1 MRRIAF
7 IFLVVTLLCGMRL
20 YAQDT
25 IINVDASVS
34 STLDFTWNMHRLL
47 GEEDP
52 WSGDPDRTTMNFQ
65 QLSELDPYTYPGR
78 MFTDIWYCVFLWTT
92 ATTPYHIK
100 QTSTSLMTHDG
111 ANNLDNS
118 FVVIPDYNAN
128 DKWDGI
134 YPQGSMG
141 TDQLGAA
148 SLVENA
154 NILYYGNQ
162 GMGHIIRLYYSIP
175 AQPKVAVSGWQYI
188 TTSQATGN
196 YEGTVTIT
204 ITAQAP

>member
-1 MRRIAF
+1 MRRIVF
-7 IFLVVTLLCGMRL
+7 ISLVLIFLCGGHL

-52 WSGDPDRTTMNFQ
+52 WAGDPDRTAMSFGKLQ
-65 QLSELDPYTYPGR
+65 ELDPYEYPGR
-78 MFTDIWYCVFLWTT
+78 LFTDIWYCVFLWTT

-100 QTSTSLMTHDG
+100 QTSTSLATHDG
-111 ANNLDNS
+111 QHNLDDS
-118 FVVIPDYNAN
+118 FVVIPDYNVN

-141 TDQLGAA
+141 TDQLGPAT
-148 SLVENA
+148 LVKDA
-154 NILYYGNQ
+154 DILYYGNEGQ
-162 GMGHIIRLYYSIP
+162 GRIIRLYYSIP
-175 AQPKVAVSGWQYI
+175 AEPKVAVSDWKYI
-188 TTSQATGN
+188 PTNHATGD